1 MKYAMYSE
9 YKPSH
14 VDWLGDVPSHWAV
27 KAIKWES
34 PVFRGASPRP
44 IDDPIYFDDD
54 GGYAWVR
61 IADVTEAG
69 MYLEYT
75 EQNLSDIGAR
85 LSVKLKPGDLFLSIA
100 GTVGKPCITRI
111 KCCIHDGFVYFPR
124 WKADP
129 KFLYYLFASG
139 EPYKGLG
146 KMGTQLNLNTDTVG
160 SIVIGLPDADEQQT
174 IARFLDAKTA
184 QIDELIAKKRQ
195 LIAKLKEKRSAL
207 IARTVT
213 RGLPPEAAKAAGLE
227 PNPEMKDS
235 GVEWLAQI
243 PAHWSLSPLKRIVL
257 TPITDGPHET
267 PEFLLDGVPFASA
280 EAVQDGQVQ
289 LSSARG
295 CISREDHERYSRK
308 YYPKRDDIFVVKSG
322 STTGKVAI
330 VDFDDEFN
338 VWSPLAAIRCDLTKA
353 FPAFVFYAL
362 SSEYFQGLVQVS
374 WSFGTQPNIG
384 MGVIGNLS
392 VVLPPPAEQTHIAAF
407 LKTEVDRIDRL
418 VERAQSAV
426 TRLTEYR
433 QALITSAVT
442 GKIDVRGFDQRT
454 EQ

>member
-1 MKYAMYSE
+1 MKYATYSE

-34 PVFRGASPRP
+34 PVLRGASPRP

-54 GGYAWVR
+54 GEYAWVR

-69 MYLEYT
+69 TYLEYT
-75 EQNLSDIGAR
+75 EQNLSDIGAH

-100 GTVGKPCITRI
+100 GSVGKPCITRI

-160 SIVIGLPDADEQQT
+160 SIVIGLPDADEQLT

-184 QIDELIAKKRQ
+184 QIDALVAQKRHLID
-195 LIAKLKEKRSAL
+195 KLKEKRQAL

-213 RGLPPEAAKAAGLE
+213 RGLPPDVAKAAGLQ

-235 GVEWLAQI
+235 GVDWLGAV
-243 PAHWSLSPLKRIVL
+243 PARWKIKAIKWATPVQRGASPRPIDDPSYFDDDGEYAWVRISDVTAAGMYLDATEQRLSDLGSSLSVKMQPGSLFLSIAGTVGKPCIAN
-257 TPITDGPHET
+257 IKCCIHDGFVYFPRWKGDSR
-267 PEFLLDGVPFASA
+267 FLFYVFASGEPYKGLGKMGTQLNLNTDTVGSIVIGIPDAA
-280 EAVQDGQVQ
+280 EQKLIADYLDKTTAELDSMTTAV
-289 LSSARG
+289 
-295 CISREDHERYSRK
+295 E
-308 YYPKRDDIFVVKSG
+308 
-322 STTGKVAI
+322 
-330 VDFDDEFN
+330 
-338 VWSPLAAIRCDLTKA
+338 AAI
-353 FPAFVFYAL
+353 
-362 SSEYFQGLVQVS
+362 E
-374 WSFGTQPNIG
+374 
-384 MGVIGNLS
+384 
-392 VVLPPPAEQTHIAAF
+392 
-407 LKTEVDRIDRL
+407 RL
-418 VERAQSAV
+418 V
-426 TRLTEYR
+426 EYR
-433 QALITSAVT
+433 QAVITSAVT
-442 GKIDVRGFDQRT
+442 GKIDVR
-454 EQ
+454 ELA

>member
-1 MKYAMYSE
+1 MKYATYSE

-34 PVFRGASPRP
+34 PVLRGASPRP
-44 IDDPIYFDDD
+44 IDDPVYFDDD
-54 GGYAWVR
+54 GEYAWVR

-69 MYLEYT
+69 TYLEYT

-100 GTVGKPCITRI
+100 GSVGKPCITRI

-124 WKADP
+124 WKSDP

-160 SIVIGLPDADEQQT
+160 SIVIGLPDADEQKT
-174 IARFLDAKTA
+174 ITRFLDTKTA
-184 QIDELIAKKRQ
+184 QIDALVAQKRQ
-195 LIAKLKEKRSAL
+195 LIDKLKEKRQAL

-227 PNPEMKDS
+227 PKPEMKDS
-235 GVEWLAQI
+235 GADWLTEI
-243 PAHWSLSPLKRIVL
+243 PANWQLSPLKRIVC

-267 PEFLLDGVPFASA
+267 PEFPLEGVPFVSA
-280 EAVQDGQVQ
+280 EAVQDGRVI
-289 LSSARG
+289 LSSMRG
-295 CISREDHERYSRK
+295 YISQEDHERYSRK
-308 YYPKRDDIFVVKSG
+308 YCPRKNDIFIVKSG

-330 VDFDDEFN
+330 VDFDDVFN
-338 VWSPLAAIRCDLTKA
+338 VWSPLAAVRCDLQKA
-353 FPAFVFYAL
+353 LPEFIFFAL
-362 SSEYFQGLVQVS
+362 SSEYFQGLIQVS

-384 MGVIGNLS
+384 MGVIGNLA
-392 VVLPPPAEQTHIAAF
+392 VVLPPVAEQRLIADF
-407 LKTEVDRIDRL
+407 LRIETERMNGLI
-418 VERAQSAV
+418 ERAQIAIA
-426 TRLTEYR
+426 RLTEYR

-442 GKIDVRGFDQRT
+442 GKIDVR
-454 EQ
+454 ELA